1 MLRFRALDVYG
12 FIIIPEIG
20 IVNSESRDS
29 GLFVSCHNRL
39 HLYKELCKTQMV
51 VMQMDIMERIFD
63 LAARKY
69 PEQKAFA
76 EALGVSPTRIS
87 EWKKRKSESYMKRL
101 PEIASVL
108 GTTPE
113 YLLTGQGTAP
123 APDPELSEMMSKFG
137 HLTPEQK
144 AKVIGYME
152 GLIAQRK

>member
-1 MLRFRALDVYG
+1 MDV
-12 FIIIPEIG
+12 
-20 IVNSESRDS
+20 
-29 GLFVSCHNRL
+29 L
-39 HLYKELCKTQMV
+39 
-51 VMQMDIMERIFD
+51 ERIFD

-87 EWKKRKSESYMKRL
+87 EWKKRKSESYIKRL

-113 YLLTGQGTAP
+113 YLLSGTVADS
-123 APDPELSEMMSKFG
+123 ATVSDPDLAAALSQFEK
-137 HLTPEQK
+137 LTPEQR

-152 GLIAQRK
+152 GLISSR

>member
-1 MLRFRALDVYG
+1 MDV
-12 FIIIPEIG
+12 
-20 IVNSESRDS
+20 
-29 GLFVSCHNRL
+29 L
-39 HLYKELCKTQMV
+39 
-51 VMQMDIMERIFD
+51 ERIFD

-87 EWKKRKSESYMKRL
+87 EWKKRKSESYIKRL

-113 YLLTGQGTAP
+113 YLLSGTVSELETVS
-123 APDPELSEMMSKFG
+123 DPELAAALSQFEK
-137 HLTPEQK
+137 LTPEQR

-152 GLIAQRK
+152 GLISSR

>member
-1 MLRFRALDVYG
+1 
-12 FIIIPEIG
+12 
-20 IVNSESRDS
+20 
-29 GLFVSCHNRL
+29 
-39 HLYKELCKTQMV
+39 
-51 VMQMDIMERIFD
+51 MDIMERIFD

-87 EWKKRKSESYMKRL
+87 EWKKRKSESYIKRL

-113 YLLTGQGTAP
+113 YLLTGNAVEP
-123 APDPELSEMMSKFG
+123 ASDPELAAALSQFEK
-137 HLTPEQK
+137 LTPEQR

-152 GLIAQRK
+152 GLISSR

>member
-1 MLRFRALDVYG
+1 
-12 FIIIPEIG
+12 
-20 IVNSESRDS
+20 
-29 GLFVSCHNRL
+29 
-39 HLYKELCKTQMV
+39 
-51 VMQMDIMERIFD
+51 MDIMERIFD

-87 EWKKRKSESYMKRL
+87 EWKKRKSESYIKRL

-113 YLLTGQGTAP
+113 YLLTGNAAEPAP
-123 APDPELSEMMSKFG
+123 ASDPELAAALSQFEK
-137 HLTPEQK
+137 LTPEQR

-152 GLIAQRK
+152 GLISSR

>member
-1 MLRFRALDVYG
+1 
-12 FIIIPEIG
+12 
-20 IVNSESRDS
+20 
-29 GLFVSCHNRL
+29 
-39 HLYKELCKTQMV
+39 
-51 VMQMDIMERIFD
+51 MDIMERIFD

-108 GTTPE
+108 DTTPE
-113 YLLTGQGTAP
+113 YLLTGTVADSATVG
-123 APDPELSEMMSKFG
+123 DPELAAALSQFEK
-137 HLTPEQK
+137 LTPEQR

-152 GLIAQRK
+152 GLISSR